1 MGNVASVSSVESSI
15 LILCSLEW
23 SRTQIV
29 MQYVQWFHDGL
40 IFFFHYLLVLERTLE
55 WALSPPHIRFFFA
68 LYLEWSLNLST
79 GKESNAICIF
89 ANLRSTLFSLWFKF
103 SSAGFYFLSK
113 FTKKREKGNRENL
126 NVDRQFFKDVIRIFG
141 FNLIAGG
148 GGNTSDSQKLQPISP
163 ISTY

>member
-1 MGNVASVSSVESSI
+1 MSI
-15 LILCSLEW
+15 IP
-23 SRTQIV
+23 
-29 MQYVQWFHDGL
+29 
-40 IFFFHYLLVLERTLE
+40 
-55 WALSPPHIRFFFA
+55 SPYSFFFA

-89 ANLRSTLFSLWFKF
+89 ANLCSTLFSLWFKF